1 MPSLLE
7 VLNDPNYVNA
17 NEATKQ
23 AIFDKY
29 SAQDD
34 NYVNANDATKDAIR
48 QRFGVIPVG
57 GVSESPANTSNPF
70 MGAVGR
76 AAEVVGSGVEA
87 VARVGEKAGDAL
99 ETALPLSN
107 LSPDEIKNKRQL
119 EPMFQFAEKLKNVS
133 KDIGYSPTTKLSDL
147 GDNPLTVVPFVAERI
162 ISSSPDMAAAV
173 LASPAYIVSLSNEIL
188 NERLKNDKKTLDN
201 ATVGDVATAVGAA
214 IFQGRFEKYATGRLF
229 KPTAG
234 KTGVGRVGKE
244 TAIQF
249 GTEGIEEGVDYLGG
263 TVGTKKGVDSKELL
277 ESMAEGAITG
287 GGLGAGVQGVRE
299 IAGRRAQKEAQ
310 AQEDLQT
317 MLQDQINAPVSRLAE
332 APVEQGTVVPPAS
345 EFQNVAASLAEL
357 QGKSPVSPIDLAAK
371 ADAAKDVIIQNRDRS
386 SPASVQQM
394 NQIASG
400 LDYDRISYSR
410 DFLTGAPVVAGDL
423 KIPEMQLGKQEKITD
438 TSGTKTPIQYAV
450 VDAKDVLPS
459 NNADGSVNKDFF
471 KPDYPGL
478 IAIAGNART
487 AGVQAAYQR
496 NAAQDYKNSLLN
508 DDLHGVSR
516 EAIEQM
522 ANPMLVRV
530 MPKSAVTKNIG
541 DLSNVAANLNLS
553 TVEQAKND
561 SNRIDL
567 EGLKYDENGELD
579 RNALRGFITTMPN
592 SEQANLIDSNG
603 KPTRQA
609 VDRLN
614 AAIFQKAY
622 GNDELTAIAHEAE
635 DGEAK
640 NIIKALSE
648 SASKMAR
655 LEGAGEY
662 DIRPRLLEATQ
673 LAVNARRNG
682 IKLSDLVAQ
691 QDMTV
696 DPLSNVILQAFAENA
711 RSSKKLAARLN
722 SLADL
727 AYKQTQ
733 QPAMDMLGEAPRLT
747 TEQVVEQGIA
757 PVEDEGL
764 FERATPFADKFI
776 AEEKELAK
784 RIRAALNKMGLRD
797 VGVNLE
803 DALEAY
809 SNGTMSR
816 VNGIYFNKLIRLSL
830 SGDNIFRSMNHEALH
845 AMKDLGFFSAKDWSI
860 LSKKAEKVWMDKYKI
875 AEDYG
880 QETQEIQIE
889 EAIAKAFADYQ
900 TETPLIKSAMT
911 KAINALKRIGNVFKG
926 LGFKTAD
933 DIFSKAAAGKLKE
946 TKAPSAQ
953 ASYEKQANSP
963 EFKKWFG
970 DSKVVD
976 ENNQPLVVYHGT
988 DADIQ
993 EFGSEYSTKIAKLLQ
1008 LKNDGTFYFTSK
1020 PSVAG
1025 TYAEGEGANIVPVY
1039 LSLKNPLVVDA
1050 KGKRYD
1056 AGREYGFGG
1065 SSGITMDAVYKA
1077 IAAGNDGVIVRNVQ
1091 DEVGG
1096 KGEPSDVFIVF
1107 NKTQIKSAIGNT
1119 GAYSP
1124 TSADIRYERAKST
1137 KAKPRTILG
1146 EEIPAKQQFKKLPK
1160 TAFQDKLDGIR
1171 YAVQDKY
1178 IDTKRIQQ
1186 SILSAGRTIDEDQD
1200 AYLKQEVYSTRSAT
1214 RLENYV
1220 KDRLAPLL
1228 KDLKKNN
1235 ISVPDFEN
1243 YLHNRTAEERNKIIA
1258 NRNPEDPT
1266 MQDGGSGIDTQVARD
1281 YLNALPAEKK
1291 KTLERLA
1298 DQVYAMTKATQDL
1311 LVETGMEPKDKVD
1324 GWVKANPHY
1333 VPLFREET
1341 DYEGS
1346 HFGTGSGFSSRGNFS
1361 KPAVGSKRPVVD
1373 ILSNIALQYER
1384 AVKTSEKARVGR
1396 ALVGLALL
1404 NPNTKFWMAINP
1416 NAITDPAAAV
1426 KGLESIG
1433 LSAEEASNLIAEP
1446 EEKYTGTFLKKRFA
1460 DFKDAQQ
1467 YAKDIG
1473 GFVQQDEGDADFPFK
1488 VMKQE
1493 VKTRINP
1500 ANRFGPYVFPVRV
1513 NGKDWFIV
1521 FNQQDPDAKRMSE
1534 SLKNMDVENAGEALQ
1549 LVSKATRFFASINTQ
1564 YNPVFGVINFARDF
1578 SGSMVNLSSTPLAGK
1593 QKEVA
1598 AKVIPALMDIY
1609 KDLRQ
1614 ERKTGTPAT
1623 GKYAQLYEELK
1634 LVGGT
1639 VGFTEMFGKSQTS
1652 SDIIQREMQKLDR
1665 GNARKMAD
1673 AAFNWLSDYNNAIE
1687 NAMRVAVYKTGLD
1700 SGLSKERAASI
1711 AKNITVNFNRRGAK
1725 TQSYNALFAFFNAAI
1740 QGSARLAQTLKSPAG
1755 KKIMVG
1761 GVLLGV
1767 MQTVAL
1773 TAAGFDE
1780 DEPPEFIKQKN
1791 LIIPTG
1797 GKSYVS
1803 IPYPLGLHIFPNVGR
1818 MAMEY
1823 TVSGGKNGTKKLGQ
1837 FMGATMD
1844 AFNPLGG
1851 SGLQAQTFAPT
1862 VIDPVVAI
1870 MENRDAFGR
1879 PIAKE
1884 DRGTKPSP
1892 GYTRYRDTSSEISK
1906 QMSYFLNLA
1915 SGGTKYTKG
1924 LVSPTPDQL
1933 DFLMGQLTGGVGREV
1948 LKTEQAITSL
1958 ATGEEL
1964 PPYKIPLA
1972 GRFYGDL
1979 KSQSAVSGKFY
1990 ENVTKLSAFE
2000 DEIKGKIKDKEDY
2013 NSVFEKN
2020 PEARLWSSANTLEN
2034 QISQINRNIRDLKE
2048 RKADP
2053 AAIKRLQENKTR
2065 MMDNFNKRISE
2076 LEK

>member
-48 QRFGVIPVG
+48 QRFGVIPISGAASSV
-57 GVSESPANTSNPF
+57 NTSNPF

-76 AAEVVGSGVEA
+76 ASELVGSGVEA

-147 GDNPLTVVPFVAERI
+147 GRNPLTVVPFVAERI

-188 NERLKNDKKTLDN
+188 NERLKNDKKTLDD

-214 IFQGRFEKYATGRLF
+214 IFQGRFEKYATSRLF
-229 KPTAG
+229 KPTIG
-234 KTGVGRVGKE
+234 KTGIGRVGKE

-287 GGLGAGVQGVRE
+287 GGLGAGVQGIRE
-299 IAGRRAQKEAQ
+299 ITNRRAQKEAQ

-317 MLQDQINAPVSRLAE
+317 MLQDQINAPASRLAE
-332 APVEQGTVVPPAS
+332 APVEQGNVVPPAS
-345 EFQNVAASLAEL
+345 EFQNVAASIAEL
-357 QGKSPVSPIDLAAK
+357 QGKPLVSPIDLAAK
-371 ADAAKDVIIQNRDRS
+371 SDAAKDVIIQNRDRS

-410 DFLTGAPVVAGDL
+410 DYLTGAPVVAGDL

-450 VDAKDVLPS
+450 VDAQDVLPS

-487 AGVQAAYQR
+487 AGIQAAYQR

-541 DLSNVAANLNLS
+541 DLSNIAANLNLS

-592 SEQANLIDSNG
+592 SEQANLMDSNG

-662 DIRPRLLEATQ
+662 DVRPRLLEATQ

-696 DPLSNVILQAFAENA
+696 DPLSNVILQAFADNA

-722 SLADL
+722 NLADL

-733 QPAMDMLGEAPRLT
+733 QPAMDMLGETPRLT
-747 TEQVVEQGIA
+747 KEQVVEQGIA

-845 AMKDLGFFSAKDWSI
+845 AMKDLGFFSAKDWAI
-860 LSKKAEKVWMDKYKI
+860 LSKKAEKVWLKKYDI
-875 AEDYG
+875 ASDYG
-880 QETQEIQIE
+880 NETQEIQIE

-900 TETPLIKSAMT
+900 TETPLIQSAMT

-933 DIFSKAAAGKLKE
+933 DIFQKAAEGKLAPE
-946 TKAPSAQ
+946 TAATPSA
-953 ASYEKQANSP
+953 
-963 EFKKWFG
+963 
-970 DSKVVD
+970 
-976 ENNQPLVVYHGT
+976 
-988 DADIQ
+988 
-993 EFGSEYSTKIAKLLQ
+993 
-1008 LKNDGTFYFTSK
+1008 K
-1020 PSVAG
+1020 PRF
-1025 TYAEGEGANIVPVY
+1025 E
-1039 LSLKNPLVVDA
+1039 
-1050 KGKRYD
+1050 
-1056 AGREYGFGG
+1056 
-1065 SSGITMDAVYKA
+1065 
-1077 IAAGNDGVIVRNVQ
+1077 
-1091 DEVGG
+1091 
-1096 KGEPSDVFIVF
+1096 
-1107 NKTQIKSAIGNT
+1107 IK
-1119 GAYSP
+1119 
-1124 TSADIRYERAKST
+1124 KST
-1137 KAKPRTILG
+1137 KSKPRTILG
-1146 EEIPAKQQFKKLPK
+1146 EEIPADQQFQKLPK
-1160 TAFQDKLDGIR
+1160 TAVQDKLDGIR

-1186 SILSAGRTIDEDQD
+1186 SILAAGRTIDEDQD
-1200 AYLKQEVYSTRSAT
+1200 AYLKQEVSSTRSAT

-1220 KDRLAPLL
+1220 KDHLAPLL

-1243 YLHNRTAEERNKIIA
+1243 YLHNRAAEERNIIIA

-1298 DQVYAMTKATQDL
+1298 DKVYVMTKITQDL
-1311 LVETGMEPKDKVD
+1311 LVSTGMEPKDKVD

-1346 HFGTGSGFSSRGNFS
+1346 HFGTGAGFSSRGNFS

-1396 ALVGLALL
+1396 AIVGLALL

-1433 LSAEEASNLIAEP
+1433 LSADEAANLIAEP
-1446 EEKYTGTFLKKRFA
+1446 EEKYTGTFLKKRFET
-1460 DFKDAQQ
+1460 FKDAQQ

-1513 NGKDWFIV
+1513 NGKDWFVV
-1521 FNQQDPDAKRMSE
+1521 FNQKDPDAKRMSE

-1598 AKVIPALMDIY
+1598 AKVIPALLDIY

-1623 GKYAQLYEELK
+1623 GKYAQLYEELR

-1652 SDIIQREMQKLDR
+1652 SDIIQKEMQKLDR
-1665 GNARKMAD
+1665 GSARKMAD
-1673 AAFNWLSDYNNAIE
+1673 ATFNWLSDYNNAIE

-1740 QGSARLAQTLKSPAG
+1740 QGSARLAQTLNSPAG

-1773 TAAGFDE
+1773 NAAGFDE

-2013 NSVFEKN
+2013 KSVLEKN

-2048 RKADP
+2048 RNADP
-2053 AAIKRLQENKTR
+2053 AVIKRLQENKTR

>member
-1 MPSLLE
+1 
-7 VLNDPNYVNA
+7 
-17 NEATKQ
+17 
-23 AIFDKY
+23 
-29 SAQDD
+29 
-34 NYVNANDATKDAIR
+34 
-48 QRFGVIPVG
+48 
-57 GVSESPANTSNPF
+57 
-70 MGAVGR
+70 
-76 AAEVVGSGVEA
+76 
-87 VARVGEKAGDAL
+87 
-99 ETALPLSN
+99 
-107 LSPDEIKNKRQL
+107 
-119 EPMFQFAEKLKNVS
+119 
-133 KDIGYSPTTKLSDL
+133 
-147 GDNPLTVVPFVAERI
+147 
-162 ISSSPDMAAAV
+162 
-173 LASPAYIVSLSNEIL
+173 
-188 NERLKNDKKTLDN
+188 
-201 ATVGDVATAVGAA
+201 
-214 IFQGRFEKYATGRLF
+214 
-229 KPTAG
+229 
-234 KTGVGRVGKE
+234 
-244 TAIQF
+244 
-249 GTEGIEEGVDYLGG
+249 
-263 TVGTKKGVDSKELL
+263 
-277 ESMAEGAITG
+277 
-287 GGLGAGVQGVRE
+287 
-299 IAGRRAQKEAQ
+299 
-310 AQEDLQT
+310 
-317 MLQDQINAPVSRLAE
+317 
-332 APVEQGTVVPPAS
+332 
-345 EFQNVAASLAEL
+345 
-357 QGKSPVSPIDLAAK
+357 
-371 ADAAKDVIIQNRDRS
+371 
-386 SPASVQQM
+386 
-394 NQIASG
+394 
-400 LDYDRISYSR
+400 
-410 DFLTGAPVVAGDL
+410 
-423 KIPEMQLGKQEKITD
+423 
-438 TSGTKTPIQYAV
+438 
-450 VDAKDVLPS
+450 
-459 NNADGSVNKDFF
+459 
-471 KPDYPGL
+471 
-478 IAIAGNART
+478 
-487 AGVQAAYQR
+487 
-496 NAAQDYKNSLLN
+496 
-508 DDLHGVSR
+508 
-516 EAIEQM
+516 
-522 ANPMLVRV
+522 
-530 MPKSAVTKNIG
+530 
-541 DLSNVAANLNLS
+541 
-553 TVEQAKND
+553 
-561 SNRIDL
+561 
-567 EGLKYDENGELD
+567 
-579 RNALRGFITTMPN
+579 MPN

-662 DIRPRLLEATQ
+662 DVRPRLLEATQ

-696 DPLSNVILQAFAENA
+696 DPLSNVILQAFADNA

-722 SLADL
+722 NLADL

-733 QPAMDMLGEAPRLT
+733 QPAMDMLGETPRLT
-747 TEQVVEQGIA
+747 KEQVVEQGIA

-845 AMKDLGFFSAKDWSI
+845 AMKDLGFFSAKDWAI
-860 LSKKAEKVWMDKYKI
+860 LSKKAEKVWLKKYDI
-875 AEDYG
+875 ASDYG
-880 QETQEIQIE
+880 NETQEIQIE

-900 TETPLIKSAMT
+900 TETPLIQSAMT

-933 DIFSKAAAGKLKE
+933 DIFQKAAEGKLAPE
-946 TKAPSAQ
+946 TAA
-953 ASYEKQANSP
+953 
-963 EFKKWFG
+963 
-970 DSKVVD
+970 
-976 ENNQPLVVYHGT
+976 T
-988 DADIQ
+988 
-993 EFGSEYSTKIAKLLQ
+993 
-1008 LKNDGTFYFTSK
+1008 
-1020 PSVAG
+1020 PSVKPRF
-1025 TYAEGEGANIVPVY
+1025 E
-1039 LSLKNPLVVDA
+1039 
-1050 KGKRYD
+1050 
-1056 AGREYGFGG
+1056 
-1065 SSGITMDAVYKA
+1065 
-1077 IAAGNDGVIVRNVQ
+1077 
-1091 DEVGG
+1091 
-1096 KGEPSDVFIVF
+1096 
-1107 NKTQIKSAIGNT
+1107 IK
-1119 GAYSP
+1119 
-1124 TSADIRYERAKST
+1124 KST
-1137 KAKPRTILG
+1137 KSKPRTILG
-1146 EEIPAKQQFKKLPK
+1146 EEIPADQQFQKLPK
-1160 TAFQDKLDGIR
+1160 TAVQDKLDGIR
-1171 YAVQDKY
+1171 YAVQDKF

-1186 SILSAGRTIDEDQD
+1186 SILAAGRTIDEDQD

-1220 KDRLAPLL
+1220 KDHLAPLL

-1235 ISVPDFEN
+1235 ISVSDFEN
-1243 YLHNRTAEERNKIIA
+1243 YLHNRAAEERNIIIA

-1266 MQDGGSGIDTQVARD
+1266 MQDGGSGINTQDARD
-1281 YLNALPAEKK
+1281 YLKSLSPEKTK
-1291 KTLERLA
+1291 LLERLA
-1298 DQVYAMTKATQDL
+1298 DKAYVMTKLTQDL
-1311 LVETGMEPKDKVD
+1311 LVSTGMEPKEKID
-1324 GWVKANPHY
+1324 GWVKSNPHY

-1346 HFGTGSGFSSRGNFS
+1346 HYGTGSGFSSRGNFS

-1396 ALVGLALL
+1396 AIVGLALL

-1433 LSAEEASNLIAEP
+1433 LSADEAANLIAEP
-1446 EEKYTGTFLKKRFA
+1446 EEKYTGTFLKKRFET
-1460 DFKDAQQ
+1460 FKDAQQ

-1513 NGKDWFIV
+1513 NGKDWFVV
-1521 FNQQDPDAKRMSE
+1521 FNQKDPDAKRMSE

-1598 AKVIPALMDIY
+1598 AKVIPALLDIY

-1652 SDIIQREMQKLDR
+1652 SDIIQKEMQKLDR
-1665 GNARKMAD
+1665 GSARKMAD

-1773 TAAGFDE
+1773 AAAGFDE

-2013 NSVFEKN
+2013 KSVLEKN

-2048 RKADP
+2048 RNADP
-2053 AAIKRLQENKTR
+2053 AVIKRLQENKTR

>member
-48 QRFGVIPVG
+48 QRFGVIPIG
-57 GVSESPANTSNPF
+57 GAELPVNTSNPF

-76 AAEVVGSGVEA
+76 ASELVGSGVEA

-107 LSPDEIKNKRQL
+107 LGPDEIKNKRQL

-234 KTGVGRVGKE
+234 KTGIGRVGKE

-317 MLQDQINAPVSRLAE
+317 MLQDQINAPESRLSE

-357 QGKSPVSPIDLAAK
+357 QGKPLVSPIDLAAK
-371 ADAAKDVIIQNRDRS
+371 SDAAKDVIIQNRDRS
-386 SPASVQQM
+386 SLASVQQM

-410 DFLTGAPVVAGDL
+410 DYLTGAPVVAGDF

-487 AGVQAAYQR
+487 AGIQAAYQR

-662 DIRPRLLEATQ
+662 DVRPRLLEATQ

-845 AMKDLGFFSAKDWSI
+845 AMKDLGFFSAKDWAI
-860 LSKKAEKVWMDKYKI
+860 LSKKAEKVWLKKYDI
-875 AEDYG
+875 ASDYG

-900 TETPLIKSAMT
+900 TETPLVKSAMT
-911 KAINALKRIGNVFKG
+911 KAINALKRIGNLFKG

-933 DIFSKAAAGKLKE
+933 DIFQTAAEGKLAPE
-946 TKAPSAQ
+946 AAVTPSA
-953 ASYEKQANSP
+953 
-963 EFKKWFG
+963 
-970 DSKVVD
+970 
-976 ENNQPLVVYHGT
+976 
-988 DADIQ
+988 
-993 EFGSEYSTKIAKLLQ
+993 
-1008 LKNDGTFYFTSK
+1008 K
-1020 PSVAG
+1020 P
-1025 TYAEGEGANIVPVY
+1025 
-1039 LSLKNPLVVDA
+1039 
-1050 KGKRYD
+1050 R
-1056 AGREYGFGG
+1056 F
-1065 SSGITMDAVYKA
+1065 
-1077 IAAGNDGVIVRNVQ
+1077 
-1091 DEVGG
+1091 
-1096 KGEPSDVFIVF
+1096 
-1107 NKTQIKSAIGNT
+1107 
-1119 GAYSP
+1119 
-1124 TSADIRYERAKST
+1124 ERQKST

-1146 EEIPAKQQFKKLPK
+1146 EEIPVDQQFQKLPK
-1160 TAFQDKLDGIR
+1160 TAVQDKLDGIR

-1186 SILSAGRTIDEDQD
+1186 SILAAGRTIDEDQD
-1200 AYLKQEVYSTRSAT
+1200 AYLKQEVSSTRSAT

-1220 KDRLAPLL
+1220 KDHLAPLL

-1243 YLHNRTAEERNKIIA
+1243 YLHNRAAEERNIIIA

-1266 MQDGGSGIDTQVARD
+1266 MQDGGSGINTQDARD
-1281 YLNALPAEKK
+1281 YLKSLSPEKTK
-1291 KTLERLA
+1291 LLERLA
-1298 DQVYAMTKATQDL
+1298 DKAYVMTKLTQDL
-1311 LVETGMEPKDKVD
+1311 LVSTGMEPKEKID
-1324 GWVKANPHY
+1324 GWVKSNPHY

-1346 HFGTGSGFSSRGNFS
+1346 HYGTGSGFSSRGNFS

-1396 ALVGLALL
+1396 AIVGLALL

-1433 LSAEEASNLIAEP
+1433 LSADEAANLIAEP
-1446 EEKYTGTFLKKRFA
+1446 EEKYTGTFLKKRFET
-1460 DFKDAQQ
+1460 FKDAQQ

-1513 NGKDWFIV
+1513 NGKDWFVV
-1521 FNQQDPDAKRMSE
+1521 FNQKDPDAKRMSE

-1598 AKVIPALMDIY
+1598 AKVIPALLDIY

-1652 SDIIQREMQKLDR
+1652 SDIIQKEMKKLDR
-1665 GNARKMAD
+1665 GSARKMAD
-1673 AAFNWLSDYNNAIE
+1673 ATFNWLSDYNNAIE

-1755 KKIMVG
+1755 KKIMTG

-1823 TVSGGKNGTKKLGQ
+1823 TVSGGKNGAKKLGQ

-2013 NSVFEKN
+2013 KSVFEKN

-2048 RKADP
+2048 RNADP
-2053 AAIKRLQENKTR
+2053 AVIKRLQENKTR

>member
-1 MPSLLE
+1 
-7 VLNDPNYVNA
+7 
-17 NEATKQ
+17 
-23 AIFDKY
+23 
-29 SAQDD
+29 
-34 NYVNANDATKDAIR
+34 
-48 QRFGVIPVG
+48 
-57 GVSESPANTSNPF
+57 
-70 MGAVGR
+70 
-76 AAEVVGSGVEA
+76 
-87 VARVGEKAGDAL
+87 
-99 ETALPLSN
+99 
-107 LSPDEIKNKRQL
+107 
-119 EPMFQFAEKLKNVS
+119 
-133 KDIGYSPTTKLSDL
+133 
-147 GDNPLTVVPFVAERI
+147 
-162 ISSSPDMAAAV
+162 
-173 LASPAYIVSLSNEIL
+173 
-188 NERLKNDKKTLDN
+188 
-201 ATVGDVATAVGAA
+201 
-214 IFQGRFEKYATGRLF
+214 
-229 KPTAG
+229 
-234 KTGVGRVGKE
+234 
-244 TAIQF
+244 
-249 GTEGIEEGVDYLGG
+249 
-263 TVGTKKGVDSKELL
+263 
-277 ESMAEGAITG
+277 
-287 GGLGAGVQGVRE
+287 
-299 IAGRRAQKEAQ
+299 
-310 AQEDLQT
+310 
-317 MLQDQINAPVSRLAE
+317 
-332 APVEQGTVVPPAS
+332 
-345 EFQNVAASLAEL
+345 
-357 QGKSPVSPIDLAAK
+357 
-371 ADAAKDVIIQNRDRS
+371 
-386 SPASVQQM
+386 
-394 NQIASG
+394 
-400 LDYDRISYSR
+400 
-410 DFLTGAPVVAGDL
+410 
-423 KIPEMQLGKQEKITD
+423 
-438 TSGTKTPIQYAV
+438 
-450 VDAKDVLPS
+450 
-459 NNADGSVNKDFF
+459 
-471 KPDYPGL
+471 
-478 IAIAGNART
+478 
-487 AGVQAAYQR
+487 
-496 NAAQDYKNSLLN
+496 
-508 DDLHGVSR
+508 
-516 EAIEQM
+516 
-522 ANPMLVRV
+522 
-530 MPKSAVTKNIG
+530 
-541 DLSNVAANLNLS
+541 
-553 TVEQAKND
+553 
-561 SNRIDL
+561 
-567 EGLKYDENGELD
+567 
-579 RNALRGFITTMPN
+579 
-592 SEQANLIDSNG
+592 
-603 KPTRQA
+603 
-609 VDRLN
+609 
-614 AAIFQKAY
+614 
-622 GNDELTAIAHEAE
+622 
-635 DGEAK
+635 
-640 NIIKALSE
+640 
-648 SASKMAR
+648 
-655 LEGAGEY
+655 
-662 DIRPRLLEATQ
+662 
-673 LAVNARRNG
+673 
-682 IKLSDLVAQ
+682 
-691 QDMTV
+691 
-696 DPLSNVILQAFAENA
+696 
-711 RSSKKLAARLN
+711 
-722 SLADL
+722 
-727 AYKQTQ
+727 
-733 QPAMDMLGEAPRLT
+733 
-747 TEQVVEQGIA
+747 
-757 PVEDEGL
+757 
-764 FERATPFADKFI
+764 
-776 AEEKELAK
+776 
-784 RIRAALNKMGLRD
+784 MGLRD

-845 AMKDLGFFSAKDWSI
+845 AMKDLGFFSAKDWAI
-860 LSKKAEKVWMDKYKI
+860 LSKKAEKVWMQKYDI
-875 AEDYG
+875 ANPDNYG
-880 QETQEIQIE
+880 NETKEIQIE

-933 DIFSKAAAGKLKE
+933 DIFQKAAEGKLAPE
-946 TKAPSAQ
+946 AAVTPSA
-953 ASYEKQANSP
+953 
-963 EFKKWFG
+963 
-970 DSKVVD
+970 
-976 ENNQPLVVYHGT
+976 
-988 DADIQ
+988 
-993 EFGSEYSTKIAKLLQ
+993 
-1008 LKNDGTFYFTSK
+1008 K
-1020 PSVAG
+1020 P
-1025 TYAEGEGANIVPVY
+1025 
-1039 LSLKNPLVVDA
+1039 K
-1050 KGKRYD
+1050 
-1056 AGREYGFGG
+1056 F
-1065 SSGITMDAVYKA
+1065 
-1077 IAAGNDGVIVRNVQ
+1077 
-1091 DEVGG
+1091 
-1096 KGEPSDVFIVF
+1096 
-1107 NKTQIKSAIGNT
+1107 
-1119 GAYSP
+1119 
-1124 TSADIRYERAKST
+1124 ERQKST

-1146 EEIPAKQQFKKLPK
+1146 EEIPADQQFKKLPK

-1220 KDRLAPLL
+1220 KDHLAPLL

-1235 ISVPDFEN
+1235 ISVSDFEN

-1281 YLNALPAEKK
+1281 YLNALPPEKK

-1298 DQVYAMTKATQDL
+1298 DKVYVMTKITQDL
-1311 LVETGMEPKDKVD
+1311 LVSTGMEPKDKVD

-1433 LSAEEASNLIAEP
+1433 LSADEAANLIAEP
-1446 EEKYTGTFLKKRFA
+1446 EEKYTGTFLKKRFET
-1460 DFKDAQQ
+1460 FKDAQQ

-1513 NGKDWFIV
+1513 NGKDWFVV
-1521 FNQQDPDAKRMSE
+1521 FNQKDPDAKRMSE

-1598 AKVIPALMDIY
+1598 SKVIPALLDIY

-1652 SDIIQREMQKLDR
+1652 SDIIQKEMQKLDR
-1665 GNARKMAD
+1665 GSARKMAD
-1673 AAFNWLSDYNNAIE
+1673 ATFNWLSDYNNAIE

-1740 QGSARLAQTLKSPAG
+1740 QGSARLAQTLNSPAG

-2013 NSVFEKN
+2013 KSVLEKN

-2048 RKADP
+2048 RNADP
-2053 AAIKRLQENKTR
+2053 AVIKRLQENKTR

>member
-29 SAQDD
+29 SAQEDD
-34 NYVNANDATKDAIR
+34 YVNANDATKNAIR
-48 QRFGVIPVG
+48 QRFGVIPIG
-57 GVSESPANTSNPF
+57 GAELSANTSNPF

-76 AAEVVGSGVEA
+76 ASELVGSGVEA

-133 KDIGYSPTTKLSDL
+133 KDIGYAPTTKLSDL
-147 GDNPLTVVPFVAERI
+147 GKNPLTVVPFVAERI

-188 NERLKNDKKTLDN
+188 NERLKNDKKTLDD

-229 KPTAG
+229 KPTVG
-234 KTGVGRVGKE
+234 KTGIGRVGKE

-263 TVGTKKGVDSKELL
+263 TVGTKKGIDSKELL

-299 IAGRRAQKEAQ
+299 IANRRAQKEAQ

-317 MLQDQINAPVSRLAE
+317 MLQDQINAPASRLAE

-357 QGKSPVSPIDLAAK
+357 QGKPLVSPINLAAK
-371 ADAAKDVIIQNRDRS
+371 SDAAKDVIIQNRDRS
-386 SPASVQQM
+386 NPASVQQM

-410 DFLTGAPVVAGDL
+410 DFLTGAPVVAGDF
-423 KIPEMQLGKQEKITD
+423 KIPEMQLGKQEKITATD
-438 TSGTKTPIQYAV
+438 GTKTPIQYAV

-541 DLSNVAANLNLS
+541 DLSNIAANLNLS

-747 TEQVVEQGIA
+747 TKQVVEQGIA

-860 LSKKAEKVWMDKYKI
+860 LSKKAENVWMQKYDI
-875 AEDYG
+875 ANPDNYG
-880 QETQEIQIE
+880 NETKEIQIE

-900 TETPLIKSAMT
+900 TETPLVKSAMT

-946 TKAPSAQ
+946 TKTPSAQ
-953 ASYEKQANSP
+953 ASYEKQTNSP

-976 ENNQPLVVYHGT
+976 ENGQPLVVYHGT
-988 DADIQ
+988 DAQ
-993 EFGSEYSTKIAKLLQ
+993 EDFSVFDTNKKSLKGTGSFFSRDPNKSYS
-1008 LKNDGTFYFTSK
+1008 S
-1020 PSVAG
+1020 
-1025 TYAEGEGANIVPVY
+1025 GENARIIPAY
-1039 LSLKNPLVVDA
+1039 LSIKNPKYLNPSSDA
-1050 KGKRYD
+1050 FNKNNLISEGY
-1056 AGREYGFGG
+1056 
-1065 SSGITMDAVYKA
+1065 
-1077 IAAGNDGVIVRNVQ
+1077 DGVIYKGIDGTPYNVVAFYP
-1091 DEVGG
+1091 E
-1096 KGEPSDVFIVF
+1096 
-1107 NKTQIKSAIGNT
+1107 QIKSAIGNT

-1124 TSADIRYERAKST
+1124 TSSDIRYERAKST

-1200 AYLKQEVYSTRSAT
+1200 AYLKQETYSTRSAT

-1220 KDRLAPLL
+1220 KDHLAPLL

-1235 ISVPDFEN
+1235 ISVLDFEN
-1243 YLHNRTAEERNKIIA
+1243 YLHNRAAEERNIIIA
-1258 NRNPEDPT
+1258 NRNPDDPS

-1298 DQVYAMTKATQDL
+1298 DKAYVMTKLTQDL
-1311 LVETGMEPKDKVD
+1311 LVSTGMEPKEKID
-1324 GWVKANPHY
+1324 GWVKSNPHY

-1361 KPAVGSKRPVVD
+1361 KAAVGSKRPVVD

-1467 YAKDIG
+1467 YSKDIG

-1598 AKVIPALMDIY
+1598 AKVLPALLDIY

-1665 GNARKMAD
+1665 GSARKMAD

-1740 QGSARLAQTLKSPAG
+1740 QGSARLAQTLNSPAG
-1755 KKIMVG
+1755 KKIMAG

-1773 TAAGFDE
+1773 NAAGFDE

-2013 NSVFEKN
+2013 KSVFEKN

-2048 RKADP
+2048 RNADP
-2053 AAIKRLQENKTR
+2053 AVIKRLQENKTR